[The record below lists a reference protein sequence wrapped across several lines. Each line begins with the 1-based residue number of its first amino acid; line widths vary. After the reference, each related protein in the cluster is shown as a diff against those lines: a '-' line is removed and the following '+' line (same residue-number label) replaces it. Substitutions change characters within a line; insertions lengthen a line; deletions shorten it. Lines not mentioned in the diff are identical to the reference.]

1 MASGSR
7 LIAVVLGTGVRAGN
21 AGSSPAPVRPK
32 LLDQFRKGP
41 MAGVTDLIF
50 AARKMNDTDG
60 HWYANIGYYA
70 HDPGRKAWREGTKLY
85 RWNLATGKLMTLLDD
100 PRGGIRDPQVNYDG
114 KTILFS
120 YRKGEPSSITSTRS
134 KSDGTGLRQLTD
146 GSYDDFEPTYL
157 PNGDIVFVSTRCKR
171 WVNCWL
177 TQVAIM
183 HRCDRNG
190 HNIHPI
196 SSNSEQDN
204 TPWPMADGRLLYTRW
219 EYVDRSQVD
228 YHHLWTANPDGTA
241 QMTWYGNLHPG
252 TVMIDAKPIPG
263 SEKVVASFS
272 PGHGQREH
280 AGAIC
285 VVDPRSGPDRPES
298 VSGSAEAISSTTR
311 GPSRKTASW
320 RHSVQSSW

>member
-1 MASGSR
+1 MA
-7 LIAVVLGTGVRAGN
+7 
-21 AGSSPAPVRPK
+21 
-32 LLDQFRKGP
+32 D
-41 MAGVTDLIF
+41 VTDLIF

-85 RWNLATGKLMTLLDD
+85 RWNLATRKLITLLDD

-120 YRKGEPSSITSTRS
+120 YRKGGTEQYHLYEM
-134 KSDGTGLRQLTD
+134 KSDGTALRQITY
-146 GSYDDFEPTYL
+146 GSYDDIEPTYL

-204 TPWPMADGRLLYTRW
+204 APWPMADGRLLYTRW

-272 PGHGQREH
+272 PAHGQREH

-285 VVDPRSGPDRPES
+285 VVDPRSGPHGR
-298 VSGSAEAISSTTR
+298 
-311 GPSRKTASW
+311 SR
-320 RHSVQSSW
+320 